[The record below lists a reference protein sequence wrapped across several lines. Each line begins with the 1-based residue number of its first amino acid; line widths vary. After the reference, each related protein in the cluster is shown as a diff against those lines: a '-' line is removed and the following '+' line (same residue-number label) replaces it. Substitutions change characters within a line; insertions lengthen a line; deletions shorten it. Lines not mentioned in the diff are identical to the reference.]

1 MVSND
6 TALSEDYLLSDIN
19 SRIESRLEVQSYLQN
34 LKYALDHGAKVT
46 FQKERIIDNGRDER
60 YTNKF
65 TVADLFPDEDP
76 VEILK
81 RELRNLSVED
91 YIKTVKD
98 TKFTNRSEMREFGKI
113 YANKDVYIKIRVELL
128 TNNGNHSVFIMS
140 FHYAEKPFSDYMFP
154 YKN

>member
-6 TALSEDYLLSDIN
+6 TALSEDFLLSDIN
-19 SRIESRLEVQSYLQN
+19 SWIESRLEVQSYIQN

-140 FHYAEKPFSDYMFP
+140 FHYAEKPFSDHMFP